1 MLKFKDVSQTERGEV
16 VRLASELLE
25 REHAEVR
32 EQAAVVAAAEEIGIP
47 EDYLERAAQTYQEK
61 RIASAH
67 QKQATRKRFWVGGGI
82 AAAAG
87 VGWLLLRPAPPAPA
101 FSLSP
106 ATMKPVVSVSAGTL
120 ATVGTENNTFVLT
133 VDKFAPTNNRYSANL
148 NLSLPKTSLA
158 SYRQMSFTVQG
169 KGTIPQVRLFF
180 EGGNLNERWKGPDI
194 PVSETPRTVTVS
206 LDAFIRQ
213 QRVSDTVWKDFS
225 KGRVGEATTLSIK
238 SGAPFNPPTAN
249 GTIGISTIEFK

>member
-1 MLKFKDVSQTERGEV
+1 M

-25 REHAEVR
+25 REHSEVR

-61 RIASAH
+61 CIASARR
-67 QKQATRKRFWVGGGI
+67 KQATRKRFWVGGGI
-82 AAAAG
+82 AAAG
-87 VGWLLLRPAPPAPA
+87 VGWLLLRPSPPAPA

-106 ATMKPVVSVSAGTL
+106 ATLQPVVSVSAGTL
-120 ATVGTENNTFVLT
+120 AAAGTENNTFVLT

-158 SYRQMSFTVQG
+158 SYRQMSFTIQG

-180 EGGNLNERWKGPDI
+180 EGGSLNERWKGPDI

-206 LDAFIRQ
+206 LSAFIRQ

-225 KGRVGEATTLSIK
+225 KGSVGEATTLSIK
-238 SGAPFNPPTAN
+238 SGAPFNPAAAK